1 MNKASPRTN
10 STGDSSAEYREIRSV
25 TLVGSALDGILA
37 LAKVAGGYFGHSQA
51 LIADGIHSLS
61 DLLTDLLVIVA
72 ARKASHQAD
81 REHPYG
87 HGRIQTIATALL
99 AASLAL
105 VACGVAWD
113 AIDRLAGP
121 DVPHLPSWE
130 ALVIAA
136 VSVVVKEGVF
146 HYTMRSARRLNSSL
160 LRANAWHSRTDA
172 LSSLVVIAG
181 IIGAMLGLP
190 WADPVAAIGVAAM
203 ILYVAFR
210 IGKESVEELIDTAVD
225 PKTQEEARQTIMAV
239 PGVLD
244 THELRTRRMGSQVYA
259 DVHIRVAQFISVSE
273 GHHIGDKVMKALKDR
288 FEQMID
294 VVVHIDSEDDSIP
307 PVVDTQPQR
316 PEIERGVVSVL
327 DRHGFALERHGNE
340 GYSGLILHFVGN
352 QLNAQLVLPLP
363 QTEQTEQTDTIAE
376 VASQIAA
383 DIVASTPI
391 HRAEVLFSSTAHRQA
406 DR

>member
-1 MNKASPRTN
+1 MNKASPRSN
-10 STGDSSAEYREIRSV
+10 SAGDSGEYREIRSV

-51 LIADGIHSLS
+51 LIADGIHSFS

-105 VACGVAWD
+105 VASGVAWD
-113 AIDRLAGP
+113 AVNRLAGP
-121 DVPHLPSWE
+121 DALLQPGWE

-172 LSSLVVIAG
+172 LSSVVVIAG

-190 WADPVAAIGVAAM
+190 WADSVAAIGVATM
-203 ILYVAFR
+203 ILYAAFR

-225 PKTQEEARQTIMAV
+225 ATTQEEARQTIMAV

-244 THELRTRRMGSQVYA
+244 THELRTRRMGSKVYA

-288 FEQMID
+288 FERMID
-294 VVVHIDSEDDSIP
+294 VVVHIDPEDDSVP
-307 PVVDTQPQR
+307 PVIDTLPQR

-327 DRHGFALERHGNE
+327 DRHGLALQRSGDK

-352 QLNAQLVLPLP
+352 ELNAQLVLPLP
-363 QTEQTEQTDTIAE
+363 QTSQTDTIAE
-376 VASQIAA
+376 VASQIAI

-391 HRAEVLFSSTAHRQA
+391 HRAEVLFSSTAHR
-406 DR
+406 

>member
-10 STGDSSAEYREIRSV
+10 SAGDSGEYREIRSV

-51 LIADGIHSLS
+51 LIADGIHSFS

-113 AIDRLAGP
+113 AVNRLAGP
-121 DVPHLPSWE
+121 DALLQPGWG

-136 VSVVVKEGVF
+136 VSVGVKEGVF

-172 LSSLVVIAG
+172 LSSVVVIAG

-190 WADPVAAIGVAAM
+190 WADSVAAIGVATM

-225 PKTQEEARQTIMAV
+225 ATTQEEARQTIMAV

-244 THELRTRRMGSQVYA
+244 THELRTRRMGSKVYA

-288 FEQMID
+288 FERMID
-294 VVVHIDSEDDSIP
+294 VVVHIDPEDDSVPAVI
-307 PVVDTQPQR
+307 DTLPQR

-327 DRHGFALERHGNE
+327 DRHGLALQRHDDKD
-340 GYSGLILHFVGN
+340 YSGLILHFVGN
-352 QLNAQLVLPLP
+352 ELNAQLVLPLP
-363 QTEQTEQTDTIAE
+363 QTGQTDTISE
-376 VASQIAA
+376 VASQIAI

-391 HRAEVLFSSTAHRQA
+391 HRAEVLFSSTAHR
-406 DR
+406 

>member
-10 STGDSSAEYREIRSV
+10 LTGDSAEYQEIRSV

-51 LIADGIHSLS
+51 LIADGIHSFS

-81 REHPYG
+81 QEHPYG

-99 AASLAL
+99 AVSLAL
-105 VACGVAWD
+105 VAIGVAWD
-113 AIDRLAGP
+113 AVDRLTGP
-121 DVPHLPSWE
+121 DALLQPGWE
-130 ALVIAA
+130 ALVVAA

-190 WADPVAAIGVAAM
+190 WADSVAAIGVAAM
-203 ILYVAFR
+203 ILYVAFG
-210 IGKESVEELIDTAVD
+210 IGKESIEELIDTAVD
-225 PKTQEEARQTIMAV
+225 ATTQEEARQTIMAV

-259 DVHIRVAQFISVSE
+259 DVHIRVAQFVSVSE
-273 GHHIGDKVMKALKDR
+273 GHHIGDQVMKALKDR
-288 FEQMID
+288 FERMID
-294 VVVHIDSEDDSIP
+294 VVVHIDPEDDSVP
-307 PVVDTQPQR
+307 PVIDTLPQR
-316 PEIERGVVSVL
+316 PEIERDVVSVL
-327 DRHGFALERHGNE
+327 DRHGFALERHGDE

-352 QLNAQLVLPLP
+352 QLNAQLVLRLP
-363 QTEQTEQTDTIAE
+363 KTGQTDAIAE
-376 VASQIAA
+376 YANQIAT

-391 HRAEVLFSSTAHRQA
+391 HRVEVLFFLNGPPAGGTMN
-406 DR
+406 

>member
-1 MNKASPRTN
+1 M
-10 STGDSSAEYREIRSV
+10 
-25 TLVGSALDGILA
+25 
-37 LAKVAGGYFGHSQA
+37 
-51 LIADGIHSLS
+51 
-61 DLLTDLLVIVA
+61 
-72 ARKASHQAD
+72 
-81 REHPYG
+81 
-87 HGRIQTIATALL
+87 
-99 AASLAL
+99 
-105 VACGVAWD
+105 
-113 AIDRLAGP
+113 
-121 DVPHLPSWE
+121 
-130 ALVIAA
+130 
-136 VSVVVKEGVF
+136 SVVVKEGVF

>member
-1 MNKASPRTN
+1 M
-10 STGDSSAEYREIRSV
+10 GDSAEYREIRSV

-51 LIADGIHSLS
+51 LIADGIHSFS

-99 AASLAL
+99 AVSLAL
-105 VACGVAWD
+105 VAIGVAWD
-113 AIDRLAGP
+113 AVDRLTGP
-121 DVPHLPSWE
+121 DALLQPGWE
-130 ALVIAA
+130 ALVVAA

-190 WADPVAAIGVAAM
+190 WADSVAAIGVAAM
-203 ILYVAFR
+203 ILYVAFG
-210 IGKESVEELIDTAVD
+210 IGKESIEELIDTAVD
-225 PKTQEEARQTIMAV
+225 ATTQEEARQTIMAV

-273 GHHIGDKVMKALKDR
+273 GHHIGDQVMKALKDR
-288 FEQMID
+288 FERMID
-294 VVVHIDSEDDSIP
+294 VVVHIDPEDDSVP
-307 PVVDTQPQR
+307 PVIDTLPQR
-316 PEIERGVVSVL
+316 PEIERDVVSVL
-327 DRHGFALERHGNE
+327 DRHGFALERHGDE

-352 QLNAQLVLPLP
+352 QLNAQLVLRLP
-363 QTEQTEQTDTIAE
+363 KTGQTDTIAE
-376 VASQIAA
+376 YANQIAT

-391 HRAEVLFSSTAHRQA
+391 HRVEVLFFLNGPPAGGTMN
-406 DR
+406 

>member
-1 MNKASPRTN
+1 MNQASPRAN
-10 STGDSSAEYREIRSV
+10 STDDSAEYREIRSV

-37 LAKVAGGYFGHSQA
+37 LAKIAGGYFGHSQA
-51 LIADGIHSLS
+51 LIADGIHSFS
-61 DLLTDLLVIVA
+61 DLITDLLVIVA

-105 VACGVAWD
+105 VASGIAWD
-113 AIDRLAGP
+113 AVDRLRGSDTLLQP
-121 DVPHLPSWE
+121 GWE
-130 ALVIAA
+130 ALAIAA
-136 VSVVVKEGVF
+136 VSVVLKEGVF
-146 HYTMRSARRLNSSL
+146 HYTMRSATRLNSSL

-181 IIGAMLGLP
+181 VIGVMLGLP
-190 WADPVAAIGVAAM
+190 WADSVAAIGVAAL

-225 PKTQEEARQTIMAV
+225 PATQEEARQTIMAV
-239 PGVLD
+239 PGVLGA
-244 THELRTRRMGSQVYA
+244 HELRTRRMGSKVYA
-259 DVHIRVAQFISVSE
+259 DVHIRVAPFISVSE
-273 GHHIGDKVMKALKDR
+273 GHHIGDEVMKALKDR
-288 FEQMID
+288 FDRMID
-294 VVVHIDSEDDSIP
+294 VVVHIDPEDDSVP
-307 PVVDTQPQR
+307 PVIDTLPQR
-316 PEIERGVVSVL
+316 PEIERGVVSIL
-327 DRHGFALERHGNE
+327 ERHGLALERHGDN

-363 QTEQTEQTDTIAE
+363 QTDQTGAIAE
-376 VASQIAA
+376 YASQIST

-391 HRAEVLFSSTAHRQA
+391 HRVEVLFSSTPHP
-406 DR
+406 

>member
-1 MNKASPRTN
+1 
-10 STGDSSAEYREIRSV
+10 
-25 TLVGSALDGILA
+25 
-37 LAKVAGGYFGHSQA
+37 
-51 LIADGIHSLS
+51 
-61 DLLTDLLVIVA
+61 
-72 ARKASHQAD
+72 
-81 REHPYG
+81 
-87 HGRIQTIATALL
+87 
-99 AASLAL
+99 
-105 VACGVAWD
+105 
-113 AIDRLAGP
+113 
-121 DVPHLPSWE
+121 
-130 ALVIAA
+130 
-136 VSVVVKEGVF
+136 
-146 HYTMRSARRLNSSL
+146 LNSSL

-288 FEQMID
+288 FEQMTD
-294 VVVHIDSEDDSIP
+294 VVVHIDSEDDSVP

-327 DRHGFALERHGNE
+327 DRHGFALERRGDE

-363 QTEQTEQTDTIAE
+363 QTEQTDAVAE
-376 VASQIAA
+376 YASQIAA

>member
-10 STGDSSAEYREIRSV
+10 SKGDSSAEYREIRSV

-105 VACGVAWD
+105 VACGVAWN
-113 AIDRLAGP
+113 AIDRLASP
-121 DVPHLPSWE
+121 DVLLLPSWE

-288 FEQMID
+288 FEQMTD
-294 VVVHIDSEDDSIP
+294 VVVHIDSEDDSVP

-327 DRHGFALERHGNE
+327 DRHGFALERRGDE

-363 QTEQTEQTDTIAE
+363 QTEQTDAVAE
-376 VASQIAA
+376 YASQIAA

>member
-10 STGDSSAEYREIRSV
+10 SAGDSGEYREIRSV

-51 LIADGIHSLS
+51 LIADGIHSFS

-113 AIDRLAGP
+113 AVNRLAGP
-121 DVPHLPSWE
+121 DALLQPGWGT
-130 ALVIAA
+130 LVIAA
-136 VSVVVKEGVF
+136 VSVGVKEGVF

-172 LSSLVVIAG
+172 LSSVVVIAG

-190 WADPVAAIGVAAM
+190 WADSVAAIGVATM

-225 PKTQEEARQTIMAV
+225 ATTQEEARQTIMAV

-244 THELRTRRMGSQVYA
+244 THELRTRRMGSKVYA

-288 FEQMID
+288 FERMID
-294 VVVHIDSEDDSIP
+294 VVVHIDPEDDSVPAVI
-307 PVVDTQPQR
+307 DTLPQR

-327 DRHGFALERHGNE
+327 DRHGLALQRHDDKD
-340 GYSGLILHFVGN
+340 YSGLILHFVGN
-352 QLNAQLVLPLP
+352 ELNAQLVLPLP
-363 QTEQTEQTDTIAE
+363 QTDQTDTIAE
-376 VASQIAA
+376 VASQIAI

-391 HRAEVLFSSTAHRQA
+391 HRAEVLFSSTAHR
-406 DR
+406 

>member
-10 STGDSSAEYREIRSV
+10 STGDSTEYREIRSV

-51 LIADGIHSLS
+51 LIADGIHSFS

-105 VACGVAWD
+105 VASGVAWD
-113 AIDRLAGP
+113 AVNRLAAP
-121 DVPHLPSWE
+121 DALLQPGWGT
-130 ALVIAA
+130 LVIAA
-136 VSVVVKEGVF
+136 VSVIVKEGVF

-172 LSSLVVIAG
+172 LSSVVVIAG

-190 WADPVAAIGVAAM
+190 WADSVAAIAVATM

-225 PKTQEEARQTIMAV
+225 ATTQEEARQTIMAV

-244 THELRTRRMGSQVYA
+244 THELRTRRMGSKVYA
-259 DVHIRVAQFISVSE
+259 DVHIRVAQFTSVSE

-288 FEQMID
+288 FERMID
-294 VVVHIDSEDDSIP
+294 VVVHIDPEDDSVPAVI
-307 PVVDTQPQR
+307 DTLPQR

-327 DRHGFALERHGNE
+327 DRHGLALQRHDDK

-352 QLNAQLVLPLP
+352 ELNAQLVLPLP
-363 QTEQTEQTDTIAE
+363 QTDQTDQTDTIAE
-376 VASQIAA
+376 VASQIAI

-391 HRAEVLFSSTAHRQA
+391 HRAEVLFSSTAHR
-406 DR
+406 

>member
-1 MNKASPRTN
+1 
-10 STGDSSAEYREIRSV
+10 
-25 TLVGSALDGILA
+25 

-51 LIADGIHSLS
+51 LIADGIHSFS

-113 AIDRLAGP
+113 AVNRLAGP
-121 DVPHLPSWE
+121 DALLQPGWE

-160 LRANAWHSRTDA
+160 LRANAWHSRADA
-172 LSSLVVIAG
+172 LSSVVVIAG

-190 WADPVAAIGVAAM
+190 WADSVAAIGVATM

-225 PKTQEEARQTIMAV
+225 ATTQEEARQTIMAV

-244 THELRTRRMGSQVYA
+244 THELRTRRMGSKVYA

-288 FEQMID
+288 FERMID
-294 VVVHIDSEDDSIP
+294 VVVHIDPEDDSVP
-307 PVVDTQPQR
+307 PVIDTLPQR

-327 DRHGFALERHGNE
+327 DRHGLALQRHDDK

-352 QLNAQLVLPLP
+352 ELNAQLVLPLP
-363 QTEQTEQTDTIAE
+363 QTGQTDTISE
-376 VASQIAA
+376 VASQIAI

-391 HRAEVLFSSTAHRQA
+391 HRAEVLFSSTAHR
-406 DR
+406 

>member
-1 MNKASPRTN
+1 MNKASSRTD
-10 STGDSSAEYREIRSV
+10 STGDSAEYREIRSV

-87 HGRIQTIATALL
+87 HRRIQTIATALL

-105 VACGVAWD
+105 VACGVAWN

-121 DVPHLPSWE
+121 DVLLPPSWE

-172 LSSLVVIAG
+172 LSSLVVIVG

-259 DVHIRVAQFISVSE
+259 DVHIRVGQFISVSE
-273 GHHIGDKVMKALKDR
+273 GHYIGDKVMQALKDR
-288 FEQMID
+288 FEQIID
-294 VVVHIDSEDDSIP
+294 VVVHIDSEDDSVP
-307 PVVDTQPQR
+307 PVIGTLPQR

-327 DRHGFALERHGNE
+327 DRHGFALERHSDK

-352 QLNAQLVLPLP
+352 QLNAQLVLSLP
-363 QTEQTEQTDTIAE
+363 QTGQTDVIAE
-376 VASQIAA
+376 YASQIAT

-391 HRAEVLFSSTAHRQA
+391 HRAEVLFSSTLHRGSDQ
-406 DR
+406 

>member
-10 STGDSSAEYREIRSV
+10 LTGDSAEYQEIRSV

-51 LIADGIHSLS
+51 LIADGIHSFS

-81 REHPYG
+81 QEHPYG

-99 AASLAL
+99 AVSLAL
-105 VACGVAWD
+105 VAIGVAWD
-113 AIDRLAGP
+113 AVDRLTGP
-121 DVPHLPSWE
+121 DALLQPGWE
-130 ALVIAA
+130 ALVVAA

-190 WADPVAAIGVAAM
+190 WADSVAAIGVAAM
-203 ILYVAFR
+203 ILYVAFG
-210 IGKESVEELIDTAVD
+210 IGKESIEELIDTAVD
-225 PKTQEEARQTIMAV
+225 ATTQEEARQTIMAV

-273 GHHIGDKVMKALKDR
+273 GHHIGDQVMKALKDR
-288 FEQMID
+288 FERMID
-294 VVVHIDSEDDSIP
+294 VVVHIDPEDDSVP
-307 PVVDTQPQR
+307 PVIDTLPQR
-316 PEIERGVVSVL
+316 PEIERDVVSVL
-327 DRHGFALERHGNE
+327 DRHGFALERHGDE

-352 QLNAQLVLPLP
+352 QLNAQLVLRLP
-363 QTEQTEQTDTIAE
+363 KTGQTDTIAE
-376 VASQIAA
+376 YANQIAT

-391 HRAEVLFSSTAHRQA
+391 HRVEVLFFLNGPPAGGTMN
-406 DR
+406 

>member
-1 MNKASPRTN
+1 MNRASPRAN
-10 STGDSSAEYREIRSV
+10 SAGDLGEYREIRSV

-51 LIADGIHSLS
+51 LIADGIHSFS

-105 VACGVAWD
+105 VASGVAWD
-113 AIDRLAGP
+113 AVNRLAAPAALLQPG
-121 DVPHLPSWE
+121 WG

-136 VSVVVKEGVF
+136 VSVVVKEGIF

-172 LSSLVVIAG
+172 LSSVVVIAG

-190 WADPVAAIGVAAM
+190 WADSVAAIGVATM
-203 ILYVAFR
+203 ILYAAFR

-225 PKTQEEARQTIMAV
+225 ATTQEEARQTIMAV

-244 THELRTRRMGSQVYA
+244 THELRTRRMGSKVYA

-288 FEQMID
+288 FERMID
-294 VVVHIDSEDDSIP
+294 VVVHIDPEDDSVPAVI
-307 PVVDTQPQR
+307 DTLPQR

-327 DRHGFALERHGNE
+327 DRHGLALQRSGDK

-352 QLNAQLVLPLP
+352 ELNAQLVLPLP
-363 QTEQTEQTDTIAE
+363 QTSQTDTIAE
-376 VASQIAA
+376 VASQIAI

-391 HRAEVLFSSTAHRQA
+391 HRAEVLFSSTAHR
-406 DR
+406 

>member
-10 STGDSSAEYREIRSV
+10 SAGDSGEYREIRSV

-51 LIADGIHSLS
+51 LIADGIHSFS

-105 VACGVAWD
+105 VASGVAWD
-113 AIDRLAGP
+113 AVNRLAGP
-121 DVPHLPSWE
+121 DALLQPGWE

-172 LSSLVVIAG
+172 LSSVVVIAG

-190 WADPVAAIGVAAM
+190 WADSVAAIGVATM

-225 PKTQEEARQTIMAV
+225 ATTQEEARQTIMAV

-244 THELRTRRMGSQVYA
+244 THELRTRRMGSKVYA

-288 FEQMID
+288 FERMID
-294 VVVHIDSEDDSIP
+294 VVVHIDPEDDSVP
-307 PVVDTQPQR
+307 PVIDTLPQR

-327 DRHGFALERHGNE
+327 DRHGLALQRSGDK

-352 QLNAQLVLPLP
+352 ELNAQLVLPLP
-363 QTEQTEQTDTIAE
+363 QTGQTDTISE
-376 VASQIAA
+376 VASQIAI

-391 HRAEVLFSSTAHRQA
+391 HRAEVLFSSTAHR
-406 DR
+406 

>member
-1 MNKASPRTN
+1 MNKASPRNN
-10 STGDSSAEYREIRSV
+10 SAGDSGEYREIRSV

-51 LIADGIHSLS
+51 LIADGIHSFS

-105 VACGVAWD
+105 VASGVAWD
-113 AIDRLAGP
+113 AVNRLAAP
-121 DVPHLPSWE
+121 DALLQPGWE

-136 VSVVVKEGVF
+136 VSVIVKEGVF

-172 LSSLVVIAG
+172 LSSVVVIAG

-190 WADPVAAIGVAAM
+190 WADSVAAIGVATM

-225 PKTQEEARQTIMAV
+225 ATTQEEARQTIMAV

-244 THELRTRRMGSQVYA
+244 THELRTRRMGSKVYA

-288 FEQMID
+288 FERMID
-294 VVVHIDSEDDSIP
+294 VVVHIDPEDDSVPAVI
-307 PVVDTQPQR
+307 DTLPQR

-327 DRHGFALERHGNE
+327 DRHGLALQRSGDK

-352 QLNAQLVLPLP
+352 ELNAQLVLPLP
-363 QTEQTEQTDTIAE
+363 QTGQTDTIAE
-376 VASQIAA
+376 VASQIAI

-391 HRAEVLFSSTAHRQA
+391 HRAEVLFSSTAHR
-406 DR
+406 

>member
-10 STGDSSAEYREIRSV
+10 LTGDSAEYQEIRSV

-51 LIADGIHSLS
+51 LIADGIHSFS

-81 REHPYG
+81 QEHPYG

-99 AASLAL
+99 AVSLAL
-105 VACGVAWD
+105 VAIGVAWD
-113 AIDRLAGP
+113 AVDRLTGP
-121 DVPHLPSWE
+121 DALLQPGWE
-130 ALVIAA
+130 ALVVAA

-190 WADPVAAIGVAAM
+190 WADSVAAIGVAAM
-203 ILYVAFR
+203 ILYVAFG
-210 IGKESVEELIDTAVD
+210 IGKESIEELIDTAVD
-225 PKTQEEARQTIMAV
+225 ATTQEEARQTIMAV

-259 DVHIRVAQFISVSE
+259 DVHIRVAQFVSVSE
-273 GHHIGDKVMKALKDR
+273 GHHIGDQVMKALKDR
-288 FEQMID
+288 FERMID
-294 VVVHIDSEDDSIP
+294 VVVHIDPEDDSVP
-307 PVVDTQPQR
+307 PVIDTLPQR
-316 PEIERGVVSVL
+316 PEIERDVVSVL
-327 DRHGFALERHGNE
+327 DRHGFALERHGDE
-340 GYSGLILHFVGN
+340 GYSGLILHFIGN
-352 QLNAQLVLPLP
+352 QLNAQLVLRLP
-363 QTEQTEQTDTIAE
+363 KTGQTDTIAE
-376 VASQIAA
+376 YANQIAT

-391 HRAEVLFSSTAHRQA
+391 HRVEVLFFLNGPPAGGTMN
-406 DR
+406 

>member
-10 STGDSSAEYREIRSV
+10 LTGDSAEYQEIRSV
-25 TLVGSALDGILA
+25 TLVGGALDGILA

-51 LIADGIHSLS
+51 LIADGIHSFS

-81 REHPYG
+81 QEHPYG

-99 AASLAL
+99 AVSLAL
-105 VACGVAWD
+105 VAIGVAWD
-113 AIDRLAGP
+113 AVDRLTGP
-121 DVPHLPSWE
+121 DALLQPGWE
-130 ALVIAA
+130 ALVVAA

-190 WADPVAAIGVAAM
+190 WADSVAAIGVAAM
-203 ILYVAFR
+203 ILYVAFG
-210 IGKESVEELIDTAVD
+210 IGKESIEELIDTAVD
-225 PKTQEEARQTIMAV
+225 ATTQEEARQTIMAV

-259 DVHIRVAQFISVSE
+259 DVHIRVAQFVSVSE
-273 GHHIGDKVMKALKDR
+273 GHHIGDQVMKALKDR
-288 FEQMID
+288 FERMID
-294 VVVHIDSEDDSIP
+294 VVVHIDPEDDSVP
-307 PVVDTQPQR
+307 PVIDTLPQR
-316 PEIERGVVSVL
+316 PEIERDVVSVL
-327 DRHGFALERHGNE
+327 DRHGFALERHGDE
-340 GYSGLILHFVGN
+340 GYSGLILHFIGN
-352 QLNAQLVLPLP
+352 QLNAQLVLRLP
-363 QTEQTEQTDTIAE
+363 KTGQTDTIAE
-376 VASQIAA
+376 YANQIAT

-391 HRAEVLFSSTAHRQA
+391 HRVEVLFFLNGPPAGGTMN
-406 DR
+406 

>member
-1 MNKASPRTN
+1 MNKASPRSN
-10 STGDSSAEYREIRSV
+10 SAGDSGEYREIRSV

-51 LIADGIHSLS
+51 LIADGIHSFS

-113 AIDRLAGP
+113 AVNRLAGP
-121 DVPHLPSWE
+121 DALLQPGWG

-136 VSVVVKEGVF
+136 VSVGVKEGVF

-172 LSSLVVIAG
+172 LSSVVVIAG

-190 WADPVAAIGVAAM
+190 WADSVAAIGVATM

-225 PKTQEEARQTIMAV
+225 ATTQEEARQTIMAV

-244 THELRTRRMGSQVYA
+244 THELRTRRVGSKVYA

-288 FEQMID
+288 FERMID
-294 VVVHIDSEDDSIP
+294 VVVHIDPEDDSVP
-307 PVVDTQPQR
+307 PVIDPLPQR

-327 DRHGFALERHGNE
+327 DRHGLALQRHDDKD
-340 GYSGLILHFVGN
+340 YSGLILHFVGN
-352 QLNAQLVLPLP
+352 ELNAQLVLPLP
-363 QTEQTEQTDTIAE
+363 QTSQTDTIAE
-376 VASQIAA
+376 VASQIAI

-391 HRAEVLFSSTAHRQA
+391 HRAEVLFSSTAHR
-406 DR
+406 

>member
-1 MNKASPRTN
+1 MNRASPRAN
-10 STGDSSAEYREIRSV
+10 SAGDLGEYREIRSV

-51 LIADGIHSLS
+51 LIADGIHSFS

-105 VACGVAWD
+105 VASGVAWD
-113 AIDRLAGP
+113 AVNRLAAPAALLQPG
-121 DVPHLPSWE
+121 WG

-136 VSVVVKEGVF
+136 VSVVVKEGIF

-172 LSSLVVIAG
+172 LSSVVVIAG
-181 IIGAMLGLP
+181 ITGAMLGLP
-190 WADPVAAIGVAAM
+190 WADSVAAIGVATM

-225 PKTQEEARQTIMAV
+225 ATTQEEARQTIMAV

-244 THELRTRRMGSQVYA
+244 THELRTRRMGSKVYA

-288 FEQMID
+288 FERVID
-294 VVVHIDSEDDSIP
+294 VVVHIDPEDDSVA
-307 PVVDTQPQR
+307 PVIDTLPQR

-327 DRHGFALERHGNE
+327 DRHGLALQRSGDK

-352 QLNAQLVLPLP
+352 ELNAQLVLPLP
-363 QTEQTEQTDTIAE
+363 QTGETDTIAE
-376 VASQIAA
+376 VASQIAI

-391 HRAEVLFSSTAHRQA
+391 HRAEVLFSSTAHR
-406 DR
+406 

>member
-10 STGDSSAEYREIRSV
+10 LTGDSAEYQEIRSV
-25 TLVGSALDGILA
+25 TLVGGALDGILA

-51 LIADGIHSLS
+51 LIADGIHSFS

-81 REHPYG
+81 QEHPYG

-99 AASLAL
+99 AVSLAL
-105 VACGVAWD
+105 VAIGVAWD
-113 AIDRLAGP
+113 AVDRLTGP
-121 DVPHLPSWE
+121 DALLQPGWE
-130 ALVIAA
+130 ALVVAA

-190 WADPVAAIGVAAM
+190 WADSVAAIGVAAM
-203 ILYVAFR
+203 ILYVAFG
-210 IGKESVEELIDTAVD
+210 IGKESIEELIDTAVD
-225 PKTQEEARQTIMAV
+225 ATTQEEARQTIMAV

-259 DVHIRVAQFISVSE
+259 DVHIRVAQFVSVSE
-273 GHHIGDKVMKALKDR
+273 GHHIGDQVMKALKDR
-288 FEQMID
+288 FERMID
-294 VVVHIDSEDDSIP
+294 VVVHIDPEDDSVP
-307 PVVDTQPQR
+307 PVIDTLPQR
-316 PEIERGVVSVL
+316 PEIERDVVSVL
-327 DRHGFALERHGNE
+327 DRHGFALERHGDE

-352 QLNAQLVLPLP
+352 QLNAQLVLRLP
-363 QTEQTEQTDTIAE
+363 KTGQTDTIAE
-376 VASQIAA
+376 YANQIAT

-391 HRAEVLFSSTAHRQA
+391 HRVEVLFFLNGPPAGGTMN
-406 DR
+406 

>member
-1 MNKASPRTN
+1 
-10 STGDSSAEYREIRSV
+10 
-25 TLVGSALDGILA
+25 
-37 LAKVAGGYFGHSQA
+37 
-51 LIADGIHSLS
+51 
-61 DLLTDLLVIVA
+61 
-72 ARKASHQAD
+72 
-81 REHPYG
+81 
-87 HGRIQTIATALL
+87 
-99 AASLAL
+99 
-105 VACGVAWD
+105 
-113 AIDRLAGP
+113 
-121 DVPHLPSWE
+121 
-130 ALVIAA
+130 
-136 VSVVVKEGVF
+136 
-146 HYTMRSARRLNSSL
+146 
-160 LRANAWHSRTDA
+160 
-172 LSSLVVIAG
+172 
-181 IIGAMLGLP
+181 MLGLP

-294 VVVHIDSEDDSIP
+294 VVVHIDSEDDSVP

-327 DRHGFALERHGNE
+327 DRHGFAFERRGDE

-352 QLNAQLVLPLP
+352 QLNAQLVLSLP
-363 QTEQTEQTDTIAE
+363 QAEQTDTVAE
-376 VASQIAA
+376 YASQIAA

>member
-1 MNKASPRTN
+1 MNQASPRAN
-10 STGDSSAEYREIRSV
+10 STDDSAEYREIRSV

-51 LIADGIHSLS
+51 LIADGIHSFS
-61 DLLTDLLVIVA
+61 DLITDLLVIVA

-105 VACGVAWD
+105 VASGIAWD
-113 AIDRLAGP
+113 AVDRLRGSDTLLQP
-121 DVPHLPSWE
+121 GWE
-130 ALVIAA
+130 ALAIAA
-136 VSVVVKEGVF
+136 VSVVLKEGVF
-146 HYTMRSARRLNSSL
+146 HYTMRSATRLNSSL

-190 WADPVAAIGVAAM
+190 WADSVAAIGVAAL
-203 ILYVAFR
+203 ILYVAFH
-210 IGKESVEELIDTAVD
+210 IGKESIEELIDTAVD
-225 PKTQEEARQTIMAV
+225 PATQEEARQTIMAV
-239 PGVLD
+239 PGVLGA
-244 THELRTRRMGSQVYA
+244 HELRTRRMGSKVYA
-259 DVHIRVAQFISVSE
+259 DVHIRVAPFISVSE

-288 FEQMID
+288 FERMID
-294 VVVHIDSEDDSIP
+294 VVVHIDPEDDSVPAVI
-307 PVVDTQPQR
+307 DTLPQR

-327 DRHGFALERHGNE
+327 DRHGLALQRSGDK

-352 QLNAQLVLPLP
+352 ELNAQLVLPLP
-363 QTEQTEQTDTIAE
+363 QTDQTGAIAE
-376 VASQIAA
+376 YASQIAT

-391 HRAEVLFSSTAHRQA
+391 HRVEVLFSSTPHP
-406 DR
+406 

>member
-1 MNKASPRTN
+1 MNKANPRSN
-10 STGDSSAEYREIRSV
+10 STGDSAEYREIRSV

-51 LIADGIHSLS
+51 LIADGIHSFS

-105 VACGVAWD
+105 VASGVAWD
-113 AIDRLAGP
+113 AVNRLTGP
-121 DVPHLPSWE
+121 DALLQPGWE

-190 WADPVAAIGVAAM
+190 WADSVAAIGVATM

-225 PKTQEEARQTIMAV
+225 ASTQEEVRQTIMAV
-239 PGVLD
+239 AGVLD
-244 THELRTRRMGSQVYA
+244 AHELRTRRMGSKVYA

-273 GHHIGDKVMKALKDR
+273 GHHIGDKVM
-288 FEQMID
+288 
-294 VVVHIDSEDDSIP
+294 
-307 PVVDTQPQR
+307 
-316 PEIERGVVSVL
+316 
-327 DRHGFALERHGNE
+327 
-340 GYSGLILHFVGN
+340 
-352 QLNAQLVLPLP
+352 
-363 QTEQTEQTDTIAE
+363 
-376 VASQIAA
+376 
-383 DIVASTPI
+383 
-391 HRAEVLFSSTAHRQA
+391 
-406 DR
+406 

>member
-1 MNKASPRTN
+1 MNKASPRSN
-10 STGDSSAEYREIRSV
+10 STGDSAEYREIRSV

-51 LIADGIHSLS
+51 LIADGIHSFS

-105 VACGVAWD
+105 VASGVAWD
-113 AIDRLAGP
+113 AVNRLTGP
-121 DVPHLPSWE
+121 DVLLPPSWE

-190 WADPVAAIGVAAM
+190 WADSVAAIGVATM

-225 PKTQEEARQTIMAV
+225 ASTQEEARQTIMAV
-239 PGVLD
+239 AGVLD
-244 THELRTRRMGSQVYA
+244 AHELRTRRMGSKVYA

-273 GHHIGDKVMKALKDR
+273 GHHIGDNVMKALKDR
-288 FEQMID
+288 FERMID
-294 VVVHIDSEDDSIP
+294 VVVHIDPEDDSVP
-307 PVVDTQPQR
+307 PVIDTLPQR

-327 DRHGFALERHGNE
+327 DRHGLALQRHGDK
-340 GYSGLILHFVGN
+340 GYSGLILHFVDN

-363 QTEQTEQTDTIAE
+363 QTGQTDTIAE
-376 VASQIAA
+376 VASQIAT

-391 HRAEVLFSSTAHRQA
+391 HRAEVLFSSTLHRGSDQ
-406 DR
+406 

>member
-10 STGDSSAEYREIRSV
+10 LTGDSAEYQEIRSV
-25 TLVGSALDGILA
+25 TLVGGALDGILA

-51 LIADGIHSLS
+51 LIADGIHSFS

-81 REHPYG
+81 QEHPYG

-99 AASLAL
+99 AVSLAL
-105 VACGVAWD
+105 VAIGVAWD
-113 AIDRLAGP
+113 AVDRLTGP
-121 DVPHLPSWE
+121 DALLQPGWE
-130 ALVIAA
+130 ALVVAA

-190 WADPVAAIGVAAM
+190 WADSVAAIGVAAM
-203 ILYVAFR
+203 ILYVAFG
-210 IGKESVEELIDTAVD
+210 IGKESIDELIDTAVD
-225 PKTQEEARQTIMAV
+225 ATTQEEARQTIMAV

-273 GHHIGDKVMKALKDR
+273 GHHIGDQVMKALKDR
-288 FEQMID
+288 FERMID
-294 VVVHIDSEDDSIP
+294 VVVHIDPEDDSVP
-307 PVVDTQPQR
+307 PVIDTLPQR
-316 PEIERGVVSVL
+316 PEIERDVVSVL
-327 DRHGFALERHGNE
+327 DRHGFALERHGDE

-352 QLNAQLVLPLP
+352 QLNAQLVLRLP
-363 QTEQTEQTDTIAE
+363 KTGQTDAIAE
-376 VASQIAA
+376 YANQIAT

-391 HRAEVLFSSTAHRQA
+391 HRVEVLFFLNGPPPSGTMN
-406 DR
+406 